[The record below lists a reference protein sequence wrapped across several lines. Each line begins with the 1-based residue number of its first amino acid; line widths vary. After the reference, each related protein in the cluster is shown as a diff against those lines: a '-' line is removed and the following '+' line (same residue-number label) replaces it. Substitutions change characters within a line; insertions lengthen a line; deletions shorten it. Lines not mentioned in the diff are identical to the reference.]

1 MISDADPLLLQLL
14 AAGYAHCA
22 GAVSGIVSTQGG
34 LFGGLFLAGLVGS
47 AAHCAG
53 MCGPFVLQQAA
64 DRAQSVPA
72 ARMSEFSR
80 ISGALLLPYHL
91 GRLTTYAAIGAG
103 VAALTG
109 SLSRLSWFG
118 WLPALLLALA
128 ALLFLAVALDRLG
141 LFRRLPVPAVRVPW
155 AGWVSHAATP
165 LLRGGGA
172 PRGYLLGLV
181 LGFIPCGLLYG
192 AFAAAAG
199 SADPLAGGLALLAF
213 GLGTMPALIGVALA
227 GGLAWRRWQAQ
238 LSPVLP
244 ILMLANAGMLG
255 YLAWSMAS

>member
-1 MISDADPLLLQLL
+1 MLPDSDPLLIQLL

-22 GAVSGIVSTQGG
+22 GIASAQGG

-64 DRAQSVPA
+64 DRARSVPA
-72 ARMSEFSR
+72 ARMNEFTR
-80 ISGALLLPYHL
+80 ISGALLLPYHA
-91 GRLTTYAAIGAG
+91 GRLTTYAALGAG
-103 VAALTG
+103 MAALTG
-109 SLSRLSWFG
+109 SLAQLPWFG
-118 WLPALLLALA
+118 WVPSLLLGLA
-128 ALLFLAVALDRLG
+128 ALLFLAVALERLG

-199 SADPLAGGLALLAF
+199 SADPLAGGLALLVF

-227 GGLAWRRWQAQ
+227 GGLAWRRWQAH
-238 LSPVLP
+238 LAPALP
-244 ILMLANAGMLG
+244 LLMLANAGMLG
-255 YLAWSMAS
+255 YLAWSMA

>member
-1 MISDADPLLLQLL
+1 MFTDNNPLILELL

-22 GAVSGIVSTQGG
+22 GIVSTQGG
-34 LFGGLFLAGLVGS
+34 LFGGLFLAGIVGS

-64 DRAQSVPA
+64 ARAQSVPA
-72 ARMSEFSR
+72 ARMSEFTR
-80 ISGALLLPYHL
+80 ISGAMLLPYHL

-109 SLSRLSWFG
+109 SLAQLSWFG
-118 WLPALLLALA
+118 WLPSLLLGLA
-128 ALLFLAVALDRLG
+128 ALLFLAVALERLG
-141 LFRRLPVPAVRVPW
+141 TLVQLPVPAIRIPW
-155 AGWVSHAATP
+155 SGWVSRTAAP
-165 LLRGGGA
+165 LLHGGGA
-172 PRGYLLGLV
+172 LRGYLLGLV

-199 SADPLAGGLALLAF
+199 SADPVAGALALAAF

-227 GGLAWRRWQAQ
+227 GGLAWRRWQAH
-238 LSPVLP
+238 LTPVLP
-244 ILMLANAGMLG
+244 LLMLANAGMLG
-255 YLAWSMAS
+255 YLAWSMA